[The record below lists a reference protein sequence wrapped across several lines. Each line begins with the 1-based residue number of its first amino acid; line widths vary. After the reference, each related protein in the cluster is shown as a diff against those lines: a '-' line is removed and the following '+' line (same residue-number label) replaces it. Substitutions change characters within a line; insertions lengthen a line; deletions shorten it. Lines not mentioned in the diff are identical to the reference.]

1 MRSIDGRLNKLEYRL
16 GIARNAPRYL
26 LIVMDAGREFGPAD
40 EAYIRSLSEA
50 GLLPTSGFAMI
61 DLGLLPDRSVPN
73 RSAVKHNMCVAPEIT
88 VELV

>member
-1 MRSIDGRLNKLEYRL
+1 MRSIDGRLSKLEYRL
-16 GIARNAPRYL
+16 GIARKAPRYL

-40 EAYIRSLSEA
+40 EAYISSLYEA

-61 DLGLLPDRSVPN
+61 DLGLLPNRSVPN
-73 RSAVKHNMCVAPEIT
+73 RSAAMHNAHVAPEIT

>member
-40 EAYIRSLSEA
+40 EAYIRSLYEA
-50 GLLPTSGFAMI
+50 GLLPTSGFEVI
-61 DLGLLPDRSVPN
+61 DLSLLPDQSTVMHK
-73 RSAVKHNMCVAPEIT
+73 VGVAPEIT